1 MPQIRAHEV
10 DVFYRDEG
18 NGPAIV
24 LGHSSLDSSGQW
36 RPLISRL
43 SNRFRLLA
51 PDHLGYG
58 QTGSGRGSP
67 SLIEHEL
74 SIIDA
79 LIELVGQPV
88 HLVGHSYGGVLM
100 ARSALRHRAKVRS
113 LTLIEPTLFYIL
125 APGGKQREH
134 DEISAVAD
142 SVARYVDAGAPEQ
155 ATRTF
160 LDYWVGPDAFDMI
173 NGRAQA
179 AVVAGMQKLRAEI
192 PTMFQADGS
201 SAQALQELSLPIQL
215 VKGSQTTA
223 AASAVIELLRAVW
236 PQARY
241 AEVAGAG
248 HMLPLT
254 HARQVNTVIEE
265 FLDAREMPRPET
277 APPPSADALVCTSG
291 DRPALLNA
299 RHSHRRAPVMLPDVL
314 TLARWGAIT
323 GLLRAGWRAL
333 SRWRR
338 W

>member
-1 MPQIRAHEV
+1 LPQIRAHEV

-18 NGPAIV
+18 NGPAVV
-24 LGHSSLDSSGQW
+24 LGHSSAGSSGQW
-36 RPLISRL
+36 RLLISRL

-58 QTGSGRGSP
+58 RTGSGTASLA
-67 SLIEHEL
+67 LIEHEL

-79 LIELVGQPV
+79 LIELVDAPV
-88 HLVGHSYGGVLM
+88 HLVGHSYGGLLM
-100 ARSALRHRAKVRS
+100 ARSALRHPGEVRS
-113 LTLIEPTLFYIL
+113 LTLIEPTLFYLL

-142 SVARYVDAGAPEQ
+142 RVARYVDAGAPEE
-155 ATRTF
+155 AARTI
-160 LDYWVGPDAFDMI
+160 LGYWVGLDAFDMI
-173 NGRAQA
+173 DGRTRA
-179 AVVAGMQKLRAEI
+179 AVVAGMQKLRAEF
-192 PTMFQADGS
+192 PTGFQEDGA

-215 VKGSQTTA
+215 IKGSQTTA

-265 FLDAREMPRPET
+265 FLDAGEMPPTEI
-277 APPPSADALVCTSG
+277 AQPW
-291 DRPALLNA
+291 
-299 RHSHRRAPVMLPDVL
+299 RA
-314 TLARWGAIT
+314 LARTGAIT
-323 GLLRAGWRAL
+323 RLLWAARAL
-333 SRWRR
+333 TPWRR
-338 W
+338 R